1 MIDRRH
7 ARTLAMQALCVFD
20 HLGDEF
26 AGDLDAFLGDE
37 NPPAEVRKYA
47 RSLVDDYRIDRSAI
61 DECIQSVVEN
71 WELKRL
77 APIDRNVLRIAV
89 CELFHRPEVPP
100 KVAINEAIEIGKT
113 FGTME
118 TGAFINGI
126 LDAVMKQRTAGA
138 SEATA
143 EPVAQDSLNGDA

>member
-1 MIDRRH
+1 
-7 ARTLAMQALCVFD
+7 MQALCVFD

-47 RSLVDDYRIDRSAI
+47 RSLVNDYRIDRSAI

-89 CELFHRPEVPP
+89 CEIFHRPDVPP

-113 FGTME
+113 FGTIE

-126 LDAVMKQRTAGA
+126 LDAIVKRRTTGPTESTAGA
-138 SEATA
+138 VTENS
-143 EPVAQDSLNGDA
+143 VIGDA